1 MRLLMVEDDPRLSD
15 ALAAALRRRDFV
27 VDAAGTIEDA
37 RHILQMSPYGIVVL
51 DRRLPDGDGIS
62 LVPDVCRLSPRPRI
76 LMLTAQSSS
85 PDVVSGLDAGA
96 DDYLAKP
103 FEVEV
108 LVARL
113 HALLRRPA
121 PPAESVR
128 AAGGLVFDR
137 VSRRATVRTVPL
149 ELPRREL
156 LLLEAL
162 MERPG
167 TVITLERIMNALYG
181 LEDDVLPSAVQP
193 HVSRLRAKLSAL
205 GAGVDII
212 GLRGIGYVIR

>member
-15 ALAAALRRRDFV
+15 ALSTALRRRDFV
-27 VDAAGTIEDA
+27 VDAMSTLEDA
-37 RHILQMSPYGIVVL
+37 RYALGQEQYRAVVL

-62 LVPDVCRLSPRPRI
+62 LVKDVLALTPRPCL
-76 LMLTAQSSS
+76 LMLTAQASSA
-85 PDVVSGLDAGA
+85 DVVSGLNAGA

-103 FEVEV
+103 FEVDV

-113 HALLRRPA
+113 FALLRRPA
-121 PPAESVR
+121 PPDEAVRSVGNLTFDFLSR
-128 AAGGLVFDR
+128 QVKVAGSPV
-137 VSRRATVRTVPL
+137 

-167 TVITLERIMNALYG
+167 SVTTLERIMTSLYG
-181 LEDDVLPSAVQP
+181 IDDEVQPSAVQT
-193 HVSRLRAKLSAL
+193 HVSRLRTKLKVGYAN
-205 GAGVDII
+205 VEII
-212 GLRGIGYVIR
+212 GLRGIGYVIK